1 VPTLLGAASFY
12 DPEKFCTLEIVSIG
26 AMNLAPLLCVVKAS
40 ERSPFL
46 LIGVL
51 FLAIAVSSAVLLIS
65 SFCGIDLPIV
75 PSS

>member
-1 VPTLLGAASFY
+1 
-12 DPEKFCTLEIVSIG
+12 
-26 AMNLAPLLCVVKAS
+26 MNLTPLLYVVRAS

-51 FLAIAVSSAVLLIS
+51 FPVIAVSSAVLLIS